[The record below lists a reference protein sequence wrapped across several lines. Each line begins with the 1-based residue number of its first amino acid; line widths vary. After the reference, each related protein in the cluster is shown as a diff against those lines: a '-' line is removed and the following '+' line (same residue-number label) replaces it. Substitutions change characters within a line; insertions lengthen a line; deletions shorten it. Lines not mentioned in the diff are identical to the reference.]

1 MSFDTATAYTVT
13 HVVSS
18 GFSGVV
24 SSTTLGTQG
33 FSVSPRSQVTL
44 AYGSSLY
51 KVGNYNLWD
60 ADKVAGCVCDD
71 GFTGYDC
78 SSMKCPVGADPLDVT
93 GEDKVNSHSA
103 SSLTVPSTYT
113 KQNER
118 QMLTMDSS
126 RGALSGTFSLTFT
139 SLNGEKKTTT
149 SIATAPQLSSTVS
162 VSGVEEYDLTY
173 CTQANGGTQ
182 ESDNNYGGAQETD
195 GIWPGAF
202 CEKLVRFTP
211 DLPDDE
217 LALNDYIRIGN
228 EIRQVTKLTRST
240 DSGNYSSAFVTAQ
253 FNQAYA
259 AGTYAYRHTAEK
271 AIEYGLEHLSNDVV
285 GEVTAKK
292 TLSSGN
298 ILFNTVS
305 ATAMYLR
312 NSGTGGS
319 TVTFSGS
326 GGFGGGA
333 AGIGDILRVHSHK
346 GMSQIEAVADSH
358 AALSTG
364 FTVDPHWLTNSADT
378 SLIGSGSTLAEIPI
392 IDNGFKYR
400 IKFEDNSGDIPD
412 LVCNTNNLRSVYRM
426 DEAAYVSRDEPDR
439 VYFVDTKQGNAQ
451 PAYSPVTHAD
461 MTHPSAV
468 SAGGTIY
475 VGEQRCDVISS
486 DADNVAGLKAE
497 GSGTETYH
505 SASVVCAQALSENSH
520 STSDAIVTHDPIE
533 VLFEG
538 SSQSCSSTDRPA
550 LRFIHDLGTASSSNL
565 CADATS
571 CASVLEYNGQNRL
584 VRWASGDTIAH
595 LSTHELMDNTDIAVN
610 DRVSIRTSNDH
621 TYETR
626 TVDYINLQGL
636 GSSTDNFFTVSQ
648 PFTAPHEEKRIFLNF
663 KGTTSSAACSGRG
676 LCDGST
682 AECQCFK
689 GYTGQACQIQN
700 ALAA

>member
-439 VYFVDTKQGNAQ
+439 VYFVDTKQGSAQ
-451 PAYSPVTHAD
+451 PAYSPVAQAD
-461 MTHPSAV
+461 LRHPSAIT
-468 SAGGTIY
+468 AGDTIY

-486 DADNVAGLKAE
+486 DSDLTVGLA
-497 GSGTETYH
+497 TEASVLENYH
-505 SASVVCAQALSENSH
+505 SASVVCAQALSENAH
-520 STSDAIVTHDPIE
+520 STVDAIVTHDVIE
-533 VLFEG
+533 VSLKG
-538 SSQSCSSTDRPA
+538 STQSCTSTDRPA
-550 LRFIHDLGTASSSNL
+550 LRYVFAGDDVSTGADDCIDQSA
-565 CADATS
+565 CADILA
-571 CASVLEYNGQNRL
+571 YNDKNRL
-584 VRWASGDTIAH
+584 VRWASGQTIASSSAH
-595 LSTHELMDNTDIAVN
+595 TLMDDLDIAIN
-610 DRVSIRTSNDH
+610 DRVSIRTLNDH

-626 TVDYINLQGL
+626 TVDYRSFAGTT
-636 GSSTDNFFTVSQ
+636 GDNYFTVSQ
-648 PFTAPHEEKRIFLNF
+648 PFTAAHTEKSIFLNY

-676 LCDGST
+676 LCDGSS